1 MQEHRLMVQPD
12 LRLKSKRTPAG
23 CKPKP
28 TKPNGSWVIIM
39 TKELV
44 QSFVWVYIVVVL
56 DGNIMGI
63 VGYHTDSQST
73 ACHWLAA
80 LARAVN

>member
-44 QSFVWVYIVVVL
+44 QSFVWPEFAVYRHL
-56 DGNIMGI
+56 RTRNPQ
-63 VGYHTDSQST
+63 YLRRLPLEKAPNT
-73 ACHWLAA
+73 
-80 LARAVN
+80 